1 LRLSQSRNVPPIPE
15 KIGRY
20 SIVDIV
26 GKGGMGVLYRAQD
39 TVLERDVALKM
50 MLVDFSHDAATRERF
65 QREARAVARLQH
77 RNVVT
82 IHELGEVEGTPY
94 IVMELLG
101 GRDLDA
107 LLKSEV
113 QLTLVQKLEI
123 AAQLCEGL
131 AYAHEQGIVHRDIK
145 PGNVRVLEDGTVKIL
160 DFGIAK
166 FAQSSVTQTGSV
178 LGTPSY
184 MAPEQIMGQPVDGRS
199 DLFSAGVLL
208 YELLSGTKPFQGDS
222 PTAVVYQIMNG
233 EPVPLEKSVADIPEA
248 INQIVAKSLQK
259 NPEHRY
265 AKAKEMASD
274 LQMVRAMLD
283 PPLHSGHTPIAG
295 MTSGGT
301 TMMSV
306 PLYATQQTTMGSVTR
321 GVAMNAEI
329 RSAAVDAAAEFVSAA
344 RPEEKG
350 KSTIIW
356 VGGAVVAVVL
366 GVFVYL
372 GLSKPG
378 ADDADAAQK
387 TESSA
392 PGNAGAAAGAAAGAE
407 LLVVST
413 PSGASITLNG
423 ADTGKVTP
431 APLALASLPVGST
444 LELALKGYKPVATK
458 VTDAELKAGRKEIRF
473 AADARPVRV
482 TVTGTFPF
490 ELVQA
495 GQVISA
501 ASMRHELTVNP
512 AGAVTARSREMLLSS
527 PVAINFERA
536 TADVT
541 LPAPGA
547 ISIFA
552 AVETCSVGV
561 DGQDL
566 GFPPIAGKRIA
577 SGSHTVTLTCPDG
590 KGETRKVT
598 VAPGEKVT
606 ATFGPPKVSW

>member
-1 LRLSQSRNVPPIPE
+1 MPPIPE

-107 LLKSEV
+107 LLKSDV
-113 QLTLVQKLEI
+113 QLSLVQKLEI
-123 AAQLCEGL
+123 AGQLCDGL

-178 LGTPSY
+178 MGTPSY

-199 DLFSAGVLL
+199 DSFSAGVLL
-208 YELLSGTKPFQGDS
+208 YELLSGEKPFQGDS

-233 EPVPLEKSVADIPEA
+233 EPKPMAIKDLPDS
-248 INQIVAKSLQK
+248 INQIVAKALQK
-259 NPEHRY
+259 SPENRY

-283 PPLHSGHTPIAG
+283 PPLHSGHTPILG
-295 MTSGGT
+295 MQTGGAT
-301 TMMSV
+301 VMNV
-306 PLYATQQTTMGSVTR
+306 PLYATGQNTMGSVTR
-321 GVAMNAEI
+321 GAVMNAEI
-329 RSAAVDAAAEFVSAA
+329 RSAAVDAAADFVATA
-344 RPEEKG
+344 RPGEKS
-350 KSTIIW
+350 KSTIMW
-356 VGGAVVAVVL
+356 VGGAVVVAVV
-366 GVFVYL
+366 GVIGYL
-372 GLSKPG
+372 GLIKGNGGG
-378 ADDADAAQK
+378 ASADQQAKDVASG
-387 TESSA
+387 TA
-392 PGNAGAAAGAAAGAE
+392 DAGAAGASGGAATAAAGTE

-413 PSGASITLNG
+413 PTGARISVNG
-423 ADTGKVTP
+423 ADTGKITP
-431 APLALASLPVGST
+431 APLALAGLGAGST
-444 LELALKGYKPVATK
+444 LELELKGYRPATTK
-458 VTDAELKAGRKEIRF
+458 VTDAELKAGRKEIKL
-473 AADARPVRV
+473 AAEARPVKL

-490 ELVQA
+490 ELVQ
-495 GQVISA
+495 GTQVISA
-501 ASMRHELTVNP
+501 AAVQHALTVQP
-512 AGAVTARSREMLLSS
+512 SGAVTARSRDMLLSM
-527 PVAINFERA
+527 P
-536 TADVT
+536 
-541 LPAPGA
+541 LA
-547 ISIFA
+547 ISFDRPQADIKVPDGGVLAIFS
-552 AVETCSVGV
+552 AVETCTVGV

-566 GFPPIAGKRIA
+566 GFPPIPRKAIA
-577 SGSHTVTLTCPDG
+577 SGTHSVTLTCPDG
-590 KGETRKVT
+590 KGETRRVT
-598 VAPGEKVT
+598 VAPREKVT
-606 ATFGPPKVSW
+606 VPFGPPKVSW

>member
-1 LRLSQSRNVPPIPE
+1 MPPIPE

-20 SIVDIV
+20 SILDIV

-107 LLKSEV
+107 LLKADV
-113 QLTLVQKLEI
+113 PLTLVQKLEI

-178 LGTPSY
+178 MGTPSY

-208 YELLSGTKPFQGDS
+208 YELLTGTKPFQGDS

-233 EPVPLEKSVADIPEA
+233 DPVPLENTVPDLPEA
-248 INQIVAKSLQK
+248 IKQVVSRALQK
-259 NPEHRY
+259 DPNQRY

-295 MTSGGT
+295 MSSGGT
-301 TMMSV
+301 TMMNV
-306 PLYATQQTTMGSVTR
+306 PLHATRQNTVGSVTR

-329 RSAAVDAAAEFVSAA
+329 RSAAVDAAADFVATA
-344 RPEEKG
+344 RPEEKS
-350 KSTIIW
+350 KSTIMW
-356 VGGAVVAVVL
+356 VGAAVVVVVL
-366 GVFVYL
+366 GVFGYL
-372 GLSKPG
+372 GLTKDKGGDANTTQQATEG
-378 ADDADAAQK
+378 A
-387 TESSA
+387 
-392 PGNAGAAAGAAAGAE
+392 AGAAAGAAAAGAGAE
-407 LLVVST
+407 LLVVSV
-413 PSGASITLNG
+413 PNGASITLNG

-431 APLALASLPVGST
+431 APIPAGSVSAGAT
-444 LELALKGYKPVATK
+444 LELVLKGYRPVTTK
-458 VTDAELKAGRKEIRF
+458 VTEADLKAGHKEIKF
-473 AADARPVRV
+473 AAEARAVKV

-490 ELVQA
+490 ELVQ
-495 GQVISA
+495 GNQIISPSA
-501 ASMRHELTVNP
+501 TSHSLTVQP
-512 AGAVTARSREMLLSS
+512 AGAVTARNRDMLLNMPLSIS
-527 PVAINFERA
+527 FDRA
-536 TADVT
+536 QADVT
-541 LPAPGA
+541 LPAPGVLA
-547 ISIFA
+547 VFS
-552 AVETCSVGV
+552 AVETCTVGV

-566 GFPPIAGKRIA
+566 GFPPIPRKAIA
-577 SGSHTVTLTCPDG
+577 SGNHTVTLTCPEG
-590 KGETRKVT
+590 KSETRKVT

-606 ATFGPPKVSW
+606 ATFGPPKDDR

>member
-1 LRLSQSRNVPPIPE
+1 MPPLPE

-20 SIVDIV
+20 SILDIV

-50 MLVDFSHDAATRERF
+50 MLVDFTHDASTRERF

-178 LGTPSY
+178 MGTPSY

-208 YELLSGTKPFQGDS
+208 YELLAGTKPFQGDS

-233 EPVPLEKSVADIPEA
+233 EPVPLEKYVTGVPDA
-248 INQIVAKSLQK
+248 INQIVMRSLQK
-259 NPEHRY
+259 DPAQRY
-265 AKAKEMASD
+265 QKAKEMASD

-295 MTSGGT
+295 MASGGT
-301 TMMSV
+301 TMMNV

-321 GVAMNAEI
+321 GSVANAEI
-329 RSAAVDAAAEFVSAA
+329 RSAAVDAAAEFVSTA
-344 RPEEKG
+344 RPEEKS
-350 KSTIIW
+350 KSTIVW
-356 VGGAVVAVVL
+356 VAVAVVAVVI
-366 GVFVYL
+366 GVFGYL
-372 GLSKPG
+372 NLTNKGDANTQQAG
-378 ADDADAAQK
+378 A
-387 TESSA
+387 
-392 PGNAGAAAGAAAGAE
+392 PGAAAGAAAAAGD
-407 LLVVST
+407 LLLVST
-413 PSGASITLNG
+413 PVGARITLNG

-431 APLALASLPVGST
+431 APMALASLPAGST
-444 LELALKGYKPVATK
+444 LELELKGYKPVTIK
-458 VTDAELKAGRKEIRF
+458 VTEADIKAGRKEIKF
-473 AADARPVRV
+473 AAEARAVKV
-482 TVTGTFPF
+482 TVTGAFPF
-490 ELVQA
+490 ELVQ
-495 GQVISA
+495 GNQVISA
-501 ASMRHELTVNP
+501 SATSHSLTVQP
-512 AGAVTARSREMLLSS
+512 AGPVTARSREMLLNS
-527 PVAINFERA
+527 PLAISFDRA
-536 TADVT
+536 QADVT
-541 LPAPGA
+541 LPAPGVLA
-547 ISIFA
+547 IFS
-552 AVETCSVGV
+552 AVETCTVEV

-566 GFPPIAGKRIA
+566 GFPPIPRKAIA
-577 SGSHTVTLTCPDG
+577 SGSHTVKLTCPDG
-590 KGETRKVT
+590 KGETRRVT
-598 VAPGEKVT
+598 VAPGGKET
-606 ATFGPPKVSW
+606 ATFGPPKDSE

>member
-1 LRLSQSRNVPPIPE
+1 MPPLPE

-20 SIVDIV
+20 SILDIV

-50 MLVDFSHDAATRERF
+50 MLVDFTHDASTRERF

-107 LLKSEV
+107 LLKSGV
-113 QLTLVQKLEI
+113 PLTMVQKLEI

-178 LGTPSY
+178 MGTPSY

-208 YELLSGTKPFQGDS
+208 YELLAGTKPFQGDS

-233 EPVPLEKSVADIPEA
+233 EPVPLENYVKGVPEA
-248 INQIVAKSLQK
+248 INQIVMRSLQK
-259 NPEHRY
+259 DPAQRY
-265 AKAKEMASD
+265 QKAKEMASD

-295 MTSGGT
+295 MASGGT
-301 TMMSV
+301 TMMNV
-306 PLYATQQTTMGSVTR
+306 PLYASQQTTMGPVTR
-321 GVAMNAEI
+321 GNVANAEI
-329 RSAAVDAAAEFVSAA
+329 RSAAVDAAADFVSTA
-344 RPEEKG
+344 RPEEKS
-350 KSTIIW
+350 KSTIMW
-356 VGGAVVAVVL
+356 VGAAVVAVVI
-366 GVFVYL
+366 GVFGYL
-372 GLSKPG
+372 SITKGE
-378 ADDADAAQK
+378 DAA
-387 TESSA
+387 TS
-392 PGNAGAAAGAAAGAE
+392 PDAAAGAAAAAAAATGD
-407 LLVVST
+407 LLLVST
-413 PSGASITLNG
+413 PVGASITLNG

-431 APLALASLPVGST
+431 SPMALASLPVGST
-444 LELALKGYKPVATK
+444 LELALKGYKPVTTK
-458 VTDAELKAGRKEIRF
+458 VTEADIKAGRKEIKF
-473 AADARPVRV
+473 AAEARAVKV
-482 TVTGTFPF
+482 TVTATFPF
-490 ELVQA
+490 ELVQ
-495 GQVISA
+495 GNQVISA
-501 ASMRHELTVNP
+501 SASSHSLTVQP
-512 AGAVTARSREMLLSS
+512 AGPVTARSRELMLNS
-527 PVAINFERA
+527 PLAISFDRA
-536 TADVT
+536 QVDVT
-541 LPAPGA
+541 LPAPGVLA
-547 ISIFA
+547 IFS
-552 AVETCSVGV
+552 AVETCTVDI

-566 GFPPIAGKRIA
+566 GFPPIPRKAIA
-577 SGSHTVTLTCPDG
+577 SGSHTVKLTCPDG
-590 KGETRKVT
+590 KGETRRVT
-598 VAPGEKVT
+598 VGPGEKVT
-606 ATFGPPKVSW
+606 ATFGPPKDGQ

>member
-1 LRLSQSRNVPPIPE
+1 MPPIPE

-107 LLKSEV
+107 LLKSDV
-113 QLTLVQKLEI
+113 KLTLVQKLGI

-178 LGTPSY
+178 MGTPSY

-208 YELLSGTKPFQGDS
+208 YELLSGEKPFQGDS
-222 PTAVVYQIMNG
+222 PTAVVYQIMNS
-233 EPVPLEKSVADIPEA
+233 EPVPLATDMPDA
-248 INQIVAKSLQK
+248 INQIVAKALQK
-259 NPEHRY
+259 SPENRY

-295 MTSGGT
+295 MASGGG
-301 TMMSV
+301 TMINV
-306 PLYATQQTTMGSVTR
+306 PLYATGQNTMGSVTR
-321 GVAMNAEI
+321 GAVMNAQI
-329 RSAAVDAAAEFVSAA
+329 RSAAVDTAAEFVATA
-344 RPEEKG
+344 RPEEKS
-350 KSTIIW
+350 KSTIMW
-356 VGGAVVAVVL
+356 VGGAVVVVVL
-366 GVFVYL
+366 GVVSYL
-372 GLSKPG
+372 GLIKGKS
-378 ADDADAAQK
+378 DDANAGQQAK
-387 TESSA
+387 GEA
-392 PGNAGAAAGAAAGAE
+392 AGAAAAAAAGGASAGAE

-413 PSGASITLNG
+413 PVGARITVNG

-431 APLALASLPVGST
+431 APIALAGLPVGST
-444 LELALKGYKPVATK
+444 FELALKGYRPATSK
-458 VTDAELKAGRKEIRF
+458 VTDAELKAGRKEIKL
-473 AADARPVRV
+473 AAEARPVRLI
-482 TVTGTFPF
+482 VTGTFPF
-490 ELVQA
+490 ELVQ
-495 GQVISA
+495 GSQVISPA
-501 ASMRHELTVNP
+501 AMRHELTVQP
-512 AGAVTARSREMLLSS
+512 AGAVTARSKDMLLSM
-527 PVAINFERA
+527 PLAINFDRA
-536 TADVT
+536 QADVKV
-541 LPAPGA
+541 PEPGVLA
-547 ISIFA
+547 IFS
-552 AVETCSVGV
+552 AVETCTVGV
-561 DGQDL
+561 GGQDL
-566 GFPPIAGKRIA
+566 GFPPIPRKAIA
-577 SGSHTVTLTCPDG
+577 SGNHSVTLTCPDG

-606 ATFGPPKVSW
+606 VPFGPPKVSW